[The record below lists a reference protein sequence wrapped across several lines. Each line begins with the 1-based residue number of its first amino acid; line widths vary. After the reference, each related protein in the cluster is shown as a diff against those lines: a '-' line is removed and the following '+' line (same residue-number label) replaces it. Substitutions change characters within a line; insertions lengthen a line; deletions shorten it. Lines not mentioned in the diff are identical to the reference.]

1 MDFPVKLL
9 NNKRFPENDQ
19 FDLKLWQVPVTYISS
34 QDSFKE
40 WTQETPGRQKSYNV
54 EGFEFIVLDFKV
66 QNTYSGFLN
75 YCQGCS
81 TWWVSRCCL
90 YSKEAIQ

>member
-19 FDLKLWQVPVTYISS
+19 FDLKSWQVPATYISS

-40 WTQETPGRQKSYNV
+40 
-54 EGFEFIVLDFKV
+54 
-66 QNTYSGFLN
+66 
-75 YCQGCS
+75 
-81 TWWVSRCCL
+81 
-90 YSKEAIQ
+90 